1 MSDLSST
8 ELEDLQGIAKVLRQ
22 GNYYEVLNI
31 STSATRED
39 IQKAYYDLARRYHP
53 DRFHRRDIS
62 GAEELVEEVFA
73 GINKAFHTLRN
84 KSGRARHD
92 SELKR
97 KGTFGM
103 TGLGREKAGGPSHD
117 VEFQVEPPKK
127 DAASE
132 SPKPQR
138 PSAKAPPEAEEPP
151 KKKKPRKKTAARGGG
166 HEVGFGG
173 GAEKAEAGAKNAETD
188 AAAAGE
194 RAKKRRTKKK
204 KKAPAR
210 GATKQVNALKK
221 QLVEK
226 LAKAR
231 RYYRAAQEDMEAER
245 WIKAAGSLYLAIQYD
260 SRNAE
265 YKRLYEEVKVK
276 ADTLRAAQFIAVA
289 ENAESYRNIRE
300 AVLNYQKAVDC
311 KPDDGKAYFRLGQLL
326 QMYEDDA
333 RGALSN
339 YREAVKKEP
348 RNVRYRMALADLYAQ
363 LDMRANAH
371 REYEA
376 ILKLEPKNAE
386 AKAGARKTRS

>member
-1 MSDLSST
+1 MSDLSSS
-8 ELEDLQGIAKVLRQ
+8 ELEDLQGIAKVLRA

-31 STSATRED
+31 STAATRED

-97 KGTFGM
+97 KGTFDL
-103 TGLGREKAGGPSHD
+103 TWLGREKGAGPSHD
-117 VEFQVEPPKK
+117 IEFSPEPQAAAAPATEQPEASARQAQPAPAEAPAEPKK
-127 DAASE
+127 
-132 SPKPQR
+132 R
-138 PSAKAPPEAEEPP
+138 
-151 KKKKPRKKTAARGGG
+151 KKPRKKAARGGG

-173 GAEKAEAGAKNAETD
+173 GAETPEAAAKAEKAE
-188 AAAAGE
+188 
-194 RAKKRRTKKK
+194 RRKKRKRAA
-204 KKAPAR
+204 KARSTR
-210 GATKQVNALKK
+210 GATKQVNALK
-221 QLVEK
+221 QHLVEK

-245 WIKAAGSLYLAIQYD
+245 WIKAASSLYLAIQYD
-260 SRNAE
+260 ERNAE

-276 ADTLRAAQFIAVA
+276 ADTLRAAQFIAIA

-326 QMYEDDA
+326 QMYEDDT
-333 RGALSN
+333 RGALTN

-348 RNVRYRMALADLYAQ
+348 RNVRYRMALADLYSQ

-371 REYEA
+371 REYES
-376 ILKLEPKNAE
+376 ILKLDPKNSE